1 MPFDRTWFAQ
11 SRLLMR
17 ATIILSFAWM
27 IISCTEC
34 GRTVGKSPVVFTST
48 DGRVSITAP
57 AGWETHTFKARSDL
71 KKFGIRNQSQHGW
84 GEIIIEN
91 KSDLKDGLTLS
102 RYAEIVL
109 KKVATHE
116 NIEDQKVSDPTS
128 LTINGYP
135 ALRYEITATVQNT
148 KFIYARTFVETPDF
162 FVQVLM
168 WTLPSHLEEN
178 QADFDL
184 ITGSLKQVK

>member
-1 MPFDRTWFAQ
+1 M
-11 SRLLMR
+11 
-17 ATIILSFAWM
+17 LSFAWM
-27 IISCTEC
+27 IISCTGC
-34 GRTVGKSPVVFTST
+34 SPAGGKSPVVFTST

-57 AGWETHTFKARSDL
+57 AGWETHTFKTRSDL
-71 KKFGIRNQSQHGW
+71 KKFGIHNQSQHGW

-116 NIEDQKVSDPTS
+116 NIEDEKVSDPTS

-135 ALRYEITATVQNT
+135 ALRYQITATVQNT
-148 KFIYARTFVETPDF
+148 KFIYARTFVETPDL
-162 FVQVLM
+162 FVQVML
-168 WTLPSHLEEN
+168 WTTPSNLEQN
-178 QADFDL
+178 QADFDS